1 MKTYLQKLGRSIML
15 PVSILPVASLL
26 VGIANWIAAK
36 NVNTFTIFLSTA
48 GMAILGALPILFAVG
63 IAVGMSKDKSGA
75 AGLSG
80 LVGYLVVTKL
90 LTPESVSALTGK
102 ILANVDPS
110 FAKVENVFVGIICG
124 LIAAE
129 LYNRFNQVQLPT
141 ALAFFSGKRLIPIL
155 TAAAAL
161 VIAGILFIIWPIAYS
176 ALVSFGEAISKMGA
190 LGAGIYGFGNKM
202 LIPTGL
208 HHALN
213 SVFWFDVI
221 GINDIGNF
229 LSGTGVKGVT
239 GMYQAGYFPI
249 MMFGLPAAGLAI
261 YKNAKPE
268 RKKVTASLML
278 AAGFATFFTGVT
290 EPMEFAFMFVAPSLY
305 LVHAVLTGISMF
317 IAASLHWTAGF
328 AFSAGLVDYV
338 LSLANPIANHP
349 LMLILLGLVMGT
361 IYFFVFDFMIRKF
374 NLKTPGRGDE
384 ELDDDIST
392 VESKDSKYTQLAKK
406 IYTAIGEKSNIISID
421 NCITRLRLELK
432 DTSLVDQETIK
443 KLGVPGV
450 KLIDKHSFQVIIGT
464 DVQFVA
470 DEVTRLFQGKEGV
483 SSQAIK
489 SERGEFGGAI
499 KGGTLDLYA
508 PCTGELKPISEVRDD
523 TFSQK
528 MLGDGFAVEP
538 TSQEITAPITGEV
551 KSVFPT
557 KHALTILAD
566 NGAEVLVHI
575 GIDTVELG
583 GEPFEIK
590 VREGSR
596 VSNGSLLAKV
606 DFNKIALENK
616 LTDVIV
622 VITNKEQ
629 VKDFKIYKT
638 NAISKNEIVGFVQL

>member
-1 MKTYLQKLGRSIML
+1 MKTYFQRLGRSIML

-26 VGIANWIAAK
+26 VGVANWFAAK
-36 NVNTFTIFLSTA
+36 NESAFTIFLSTA

-90 LTPESVSALTGK
+90 LSPESVSALAGK
-102 ILANVDPS
+102 ALANVDPA
-110 FAKVENVFVGIICG
+110 FTKIENVFVGIVCG

-129 LYNRFNQVQLPT
+129 LYNRFSQVQLPT

-161 VIAGILFIIWPIAYS
+161 VVGGILFIIWPVAYS

-261 YKNAKPE
+261 YKNARPE

-338 LSLANPIANHP
+338 LSLANPIANQP

-374 NLKTPGRGDE
+374 NLKAPGRGDE
-384 ELDDDIST
+384 ELEDDNST
-392 VESKDSKYTQLAKK
+392 VDSKDSKYTKLAEK
-406 IYTAIGEKSNIISID
+406 IYTAIGEKNNIISID
-421 NCITRLRLELK
+421 NCITRLRLELE
-432 DTSLVDQETIK
+432 DTGLVDQESIK

-450 KLIDKHSFQVIIGT
+450 KLIDKHSFQIIIGT

-470 DEVTRLFQGKEGV
+470 DEVTRLFQSKDGASNK
-483 SSQAIK
+483 AAK
-489 SERGEFGGAI
+489 SERIESVVAVKEGI
-499 KGGTLDLYA
+499 LDLYA
-508 PCTGELKPISEVRDD
+508 PCTGDLKLISEVKDD
-523 TFSQK
+523 IFSQK

-538 TSQEITAPITGEV
+538 SSQEITSPISGEV
-551 KSVFPT
+551 RSVFPT

-566 NGAEVLVHI
+566 NGAEVLVHM
-575 GIDTVELG
+575 GIDTVELN

-590 VREGSR
+590 VSEGSR
-596 VSNGSLLAKV
+596 VSKGSILATV
-606 DFNKIALENK
+606 DFKKIALENK

-629 VKDFKIYKT
+629 IKGFQIDKT
-638 NAISKNEIVGFVQL
+638 KAVLKNETIGFVQL

>member
-432 DTSLVDQETIK
+432 DTNLVDQETIK

-583 GEPFEIK
+583 GEPFEMK

>member
-129 LYNRFNQVQLPT
+129 IYNRFNQVQLPT

-606 DFNKIALENK
+606 DFNKITLENK

>member
-26 VGIANWIAAK
+26 VGVANWIGAK
-36 NVNTFTIFLSTA
+36 NVNAFTIFLSTA

-90 LTPESVSALTGK
+90 LAPESVSALTGK
-102 ILANVDPS
+102 VLANVDPA

-161 VIAGILFIIWPIAYS
+161 VVAGILFIIWPVAYS

-261 YKNAKPE
+261 YKNARPE

-278 AAGFATFFTGVT
+278 AAAFATFFTGVT

-305 LVHAVLTGISMF
+305 IVHAVLTGISMF

-349 LMLILLGLVMGT
+349 LMLIPLGLVMGT
-361 IYFFVFDFMIRKF
+361 IYFFIFDFMIRKF
-374 NLKTPGRGDE
+374 NLKTPGREDE

-392 VESKDSKYTQLAKK
+392 VENKETKYTQLAEK

-421 NCITRLRLELK
+421 NCITRLRLELE
-432 DTSLVDQETIK
+432 DTSLVDKEAIK

-470 DEVTRLFQGKEGV
+470 DEVTRLFQDKEGASNETV
-483 SSQAIK
+483 K
-489 SERGEFGGAI
+489 SKRRESVVKEG
-499 KGGTLDLYA
+499 KLDLYA
-508 PCTGELKPISEVRDD
+508 PCTGELKTISEVKDD
-523 TFSQK
+523 IFSKK
-528 MLGDGFAVEP
+528 MLGDGFAIEP
-538 TSQEITAPITGEV
+538 TSKEITAPISGEV
-551 KSVFPT
+551 NSIFPM

-566 NGAEVLVHI
+566 NGAEVLIHI

-590 VREGSR
+590 VSEGER
-596 VSNGSLLAKV
+596 VSNGSLIAKV
-606 DFNKIALENK
+606 DFKKIALANK
-616 LTDVIV
+616 LTDVLV

-629 VKDFKIYKT
+629 VKDFKIDK
-638 NAISKNEIVGFVQL
+638 AKAVLKDEIVGSIKI

>member
-129 LYNRFNQVQLPT
+129 IYNRFNQVQLPT

-317 IAASLHWTAGF
+317 IAVSLHWTAGF

-606 DFNKIALENK
+606 DFNKITLENK

>member
-1 MKTYLQKLGRSIML
+1 MKTYFQRLGRSIML

-26 VGIANWIAAK
+26 VGVANWFAAK
-36 NVNTFTIFLSTA
+36 NESAFTIFLSTA

-90 LTPESVSALTGK
+90 LAPESVSALTGTV
-102 ILANVDPS
+102 LANVDPA

-129 LYNRFNQVQLPT
+129 LYNRFSQVQLPT

-155 TAAAAL
+155 TATAAL
-161 VIAGILFIIWPIAYS
+161 VVAGILFIIWPIAYS

-190 LGAGIYGFGNKM
+190 FGAGIYGFGNKM

-261 YKNAKPE
+261 YKNARPE

-278 AAGFATFFTGVT
+278 AAAFATFFTGVT

-305 LVHAVLTGISMF
+305 LVHAILTGISMF
-317 IAASLHWTAGF
+317 VAASLHWTAGF

-349 LMLILLGLVMGT
+349 LMLIPLGLAMGA

-374 NLKTPGRGDE
+374 NLKTPGRGNE
-384 ELDDDIST
+384 EIDDDIST
-392 VESKDSKYTQLAKK
+392 DESKDNKYTQLAEK
-406 IYTAIGEKSNIISID
+406 IYIAIGEKSNIISID

-432 DTSLVDQETIK
+432 DTSLVDQEAIK
-443 KLGVPGV
+443 KLGVPGM
-450 KLIDKHSFQVIIGT
+450 KRIDKHSFQVIIGT

-470 DEVTRLFQGKEGV
+470 DEVTRLFQGKEVVKKESVKPVKRNSADTLNEG
-483 SSQAIK
+483 K
-489 SERGEFGGAI
+489 
-499 KGGTLDLYA
+499 LDLHT
-508 PCTGELKPISEVRDD
+508 PCTGNLKLINEVKDD
-523 TFSQK
+523 IFSQK

-538 TSQEITAPITGEV
+538 ASPEIFSPISGEV

-557 KHALTILAD
+557 KHALMILAD

-583 GEPFEIK
+583 GEPFDIK
-590 VREGSR
+590 VSEGSK
-596 VSNGSLLAKV
+596 VSKGSLLANV
-606 DFNKIALENK
+606 DFPKIALENK

-629 VKDFKIYKT
+629 VKDLQVSKT
-638 NAISKNEIVGFVQL
+638 GSVLKNEMIGFVKL